1 MKHLKHNLRKL
12 SSFSSLFYMNYIHC
26 SFSATSS
33 YLRDRSTEIAS
44 LYSSLLFITP
54 TLTMHVPLVLQ
65 AVQHACTSSSTLL
78 LQRLQSSGE
87 EEKRRLRERISG
99 SYHYIYTLFDC
110 LLVSQRTACRTR
122 AWCLL
127 FFRVSPDSVSIKDG
141 ASVLTSDSQT
151 CGLTTIANY
160 ADL

>member
-1 MKHLKHNLRKL
+1 MKHVKHNLRKL

-44 LYSSLLFITP
+44 LYSSLPFITP

-65 AVQHACTSSSTLL
+65 AVQHACTSSS
-78 LQRLQSSGE
+78 
-87 EEKRRLRERISG
+87 G
-99 SYHYIYTLFDC
+99 SYHYIYTLFGC